1 MRNQNVNH
9 IKPTKRKRG
18 YNYIFLLFYRVWRG
32 IHTQWLFKINLYS
45 YFEGKGMLY
54 ITGVSKCQKC
64 HFLKVLFLS
73 WINKQSYA
81 ETTRHK
87 INK

>member
-1 MRNQNVNH
+1 MSTILN
-9 IKPTKRKRG
+9 
-18 YNYIFLLFYRVWRG
+18 LLNGKGDIIISSCYFIVWRG

-64 HFLKVLFLS
+64 HFCESAIFDLDK
-73 WINKQSYA
+73 
-81 ETTRHK
+81 
-87 INK
+87 

>member
-1 MRNQNVNH
+1 
-9 IKPTKRKRG
+9 
-18 YNYIFLLFYRVWRG
+18 
-32 IHTQWLFKINLYS
+32 
-45 YFEGKGMLY
+45 MLY

-81 ETTRHK
+81 ETARHK
-87 INK
+87 INKWSKGLWFFGPCSSKYVAIGKKSKLV